1 MWICIVIVVLILGL
15 DIFTQNYTKES
26 MNKISEM
33 LANLKEEI
41 LKTNKSEITKKVKEI
56 DNNWNKMHDKLAYYI
71 EHDELEKV
79 DTAIITMKSYIETE
93 DYSSAVAELDE
104 GKFVLEHI
112 QKKNAF
118 NLQNVFQRKRYNYHK
133 FLFINFLKT
142 EILTVDKEKEVHK
155 MDNSEKKDRQ
165 LEHLENLKENYY
177 NTQGYIEN
185 NKDDMDK
192 NMLNNLLERQQ
203 HREEQILELEN
214 KK

>member
-1 MWICIVIVVLILGL
+1 
-15 DIFTQNYTKES
+15 
-26 MNKISEM
+26 
-33 LANLKEEI
+33 
-41 LKTNKSEITKKVKEI
+41 
-56 DNNWNKMHDKLAYYI
+56 MHYKLAYYI